1 MTSRKPGGYAVT
13 PLPGGRDFHPHQIS
27 VIKVLVLVLYPPVAR
42 FRRNVSHSN
51 LVYGRKLSGVLQ
63 LVCHVVFLLDW

>member
-42 FRRNVSHSN
+42 FRRNVLHSN
-51 LVYGRKLSGVLQ
+51 LVYGKKLSGVL
-63 LVCHVVFLLDW
+63 LRVSHLGILFDS